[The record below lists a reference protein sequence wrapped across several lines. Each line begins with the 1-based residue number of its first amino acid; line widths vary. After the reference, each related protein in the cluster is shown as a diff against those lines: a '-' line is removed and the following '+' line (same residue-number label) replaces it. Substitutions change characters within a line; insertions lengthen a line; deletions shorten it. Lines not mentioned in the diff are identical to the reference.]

1 MVEFCL
7 KNAGLAGGPP
17 ALLKPVKTYETI
29 VMHKVLQGSF
39 PTLAITC
46 SFLISSFLPSFP
58 RFTTY
63 LLNICY
69 VPGSVLGTRDTTINR
84 TEEKITVLMHLEF
97 WWEDSIQINQSL
109 HGTKKKK
116 KQDML

>member
-46 SFLISSFLPSFP
+46 SFLISSFLFNLFCFLTSELANL
-58 RFTTY
+58 
-63 LLNICY
+63 LLN
-69 VPGSVLGTRDTTINR
+69 SQL
-84 TEEKITVLMHLEF
+84 
-97 WWEDSIQINQSL
+97 
-109 HGTKKKK
+109 KKK
-116 KQDML
+116 